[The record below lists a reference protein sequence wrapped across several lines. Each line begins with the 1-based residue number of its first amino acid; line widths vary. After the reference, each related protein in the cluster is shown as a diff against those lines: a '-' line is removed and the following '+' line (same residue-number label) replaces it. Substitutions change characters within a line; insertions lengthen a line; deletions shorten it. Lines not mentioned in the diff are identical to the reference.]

1 MLELAA
7 RIQTDE
13 ATVTPAMLKNVR
25 HEFKYIYDMSLSTHS
40 APPEHLLTVQCRSQK
55 LNKRT

>member
-13 ATVTPAMLKNVR
+13 TTVTPAILKNVR
-25 HEFKYIYDMSLSTHS
+25 HELNYIYDMSLGTHS
-40 APPEHLLTVQCRSQK
+40 APTEHLPTVWCRSQK
-55 LNKRT
+55 FDKRA